1 MDLKK
6 KLFES
11 NSDHM
16 VDLDDHDHT
25 EKFIRSTKILEK
37 SNKTLERATQI
48 LSETEQIGID
58 AVFAL
63 KGQRERMKN
72 THNELYNIDYETRQG
87 SQIIRNMSKREIII
101 KIIIIVAIL
110 LLLLIICVILFFV
123 FYPLFNKSA

>member
-11 NSDHM
+11 NSDHII
-16 VDLDDHDHT
+16 DLDGHDHT
-25 EKFIRSTKILEK
+25 EKFIQSTKILEK

-48 LSETEQIGID
+48 LNETEQIGIG

-63 KGQRERMKN
+63 KEQGERMKY

-101 KIIIIVAIL
+101 KIIIIAAIL